1 MKMIHGTIPLAAL
14 SAAILLMLTPLP
26 LKGQVAPEVRTP
38 RVIRLDPAA
47 QGRSQHFD
55 GPPGTYTMRSGYM
68 VLAPTQS
75 VGRHSTRTNEEAVIV
90 LAGSGEMRISNGPV
104 LQLRPYSVLY
114 VPPETEHDVFN
125 TGADTLRYVWV
136 VARAIP

>member
-1 MKMIHGTIPLAAL
+1 
-14 SAAILLMLTPLP
+14 
-26 LKGQVAPEVRTP
+26 
-38 RVIRLDPAA
+38 
-47 QGRSQHFD
+47 
-55 GPPGTYTMRSGYM
+55 M